1 MKAAEIRRLTGDELT
16 ARINELR
23 GSLFDLK
30 IKHTTGQ
37 LESTASVRT
46 TRRDLARAMTIER
59 ERSQSD
65 G

>member
-1 MKAAEIRRLTGDELT
+1 VKPSELRPLTDEELV
-16 ARINELR
+16 ARIDELR
-23 GSLFDLK
+23 GALFGLK

-37 LESTASVRT
+37 LESTANIRA
-46 TRRDLARAMTIER
+46 TRRDLARAMTIQR